1 MQFKLTKKT
10 RTHKRCFEIMT
21 KSCRLLPDVAVSSYR
36 SSTRSTQNFHTI
48 SLFFESKKGWMW
60 RWQPKFATSIVYLQI
75 NMHPETFWILI
86 PVSSNFATSG
96 CINSFPVN
104 YDDLPGDIGVTPK
117 QTRRRRPPAFKLF
130 QKTSSTK
137 VLLELFRNRLR
148 IVKNNGDRF

>member
-21 KSCRLLPDVAVSSYR
+21 KSCRLLPDVVVSSYR

-48 SLFFESKKGWMW
+48 SLFFESKKGRMW
-60 RWQPKFATSIVYLQI
+60 RWQPKFAISIVYLQI
-75 NMHPETFWILI
+75 NMHPETFWILL

-96 CINSFPVN
+96 CIRSQST
-104 YDDLPGDIGVTPK
+104 LMTGDIGVTPK

-137 VLLELFRNRLR
+137 ALLELFRNRLR
-148 IVKNNGDRF
+148 IVKNNDDRF

>member
-21 KSCRLLPDVAVSSYR
+21 KSCRLLPDVVVSSYR

-48 SLFFESKKGWMW
+48 SLFFESKKGWMR

-86 PVSSNFATSG
+86 PVSSNFAASESIRSQSTLMTSQATSASRQNKHG
-96 CINSFPVN
+96 DGDHLHSN
-104 YDDLPGDIGVTPK
+104 YFKRLPLRK
-117 QTRRRRPPAFKLF
+117 YF
-130 QKTSSTK
+130 SSY
-137 VLLELFRNRLR
+137 LET
-148 IVKNNGDRF
+148 G